1 MNTVDKIIHNALL
14 RRQGMFLPSVGDL
27 VVERVAGKMMERG
40 EVASPAWR
48 VVFSKNR
55 HEGLLSLEALIEQ
68 ELELDAQSAQTLYN
82 RWLIEAKRDNAIII
96 EGVGKI
102 ANGFFT
108 PTKSFATLINPF
120 AGTTLRLKR
129 NSLKPILNAI
139 VIAVSVCVIGVILL
153 VGTGI
158 LVVSD
163 GSIKYMSD
171 SELEIAV
178 PAPSVE
184 PLPPMPVV
192 SDSLETVV
200 GDSTIE
206 VKDTVVSVPQQAE
219 VEPAKPDV
227 QMTAGVTYHLVGG
240 VFSTTEN
247 ADKCIA
253 SVRSK
258 DGKLPVVKIPFKG
271 DKILVSIYS
280 SQNNEVVEAKKREL
294 ESVFPDVW
302 VYKQVIK

>member
-1 MNTVDKIIHNALL
+1 MNTVDKIIHNTLL
-14 RRQGMFLPSVGDL
+14 RRQGTFLPSVGDL
-27 VVERVAGKMMERG
+27 VVERVVGKMVERG
-40 EVASPAWR
+40 EVVAPAWR

-55 HEGLLSLEALIEQ
+55 HEGLLSIEALIEQ

-82 RWLIEAKRDNAIII
+82 RWLIEAKRDNAIVI

-102 ANGFFT
+102 SNGFFT
-108 PTKSFATLINPF
+108 PTKSFATLISPF

-129 NSLKPILNAI
+129 NNLKPILNTM
-139 VIAVSVCVIGVILL
+139 VIAVSVCVIGVLLL

-158 LVVSD
+158 LVISD
-163 GSIKYMSD
+163 GSIKYMSE
-171 SELEIAV
+171 SELEVAV
-178 PAPSVE
+178 SAPSID

-192 SDSLETVV
+192 LDSLETVV
-200 GDSTIE
+200 GDSTAE
-206 VKDTVVSVPQQAE
+206 VKDTVISTPQKTE
-219 VEPAKPDV
+219 VEPIKPDV
-227 QMTAGVTYHLVGG
+227 HLTTGVTYHLVGG

-280 SQNNEVVEAKKREL
+280 SQNGEVVEAKKREL
-294 ESVFPDVW
+294 ESIFPDVW